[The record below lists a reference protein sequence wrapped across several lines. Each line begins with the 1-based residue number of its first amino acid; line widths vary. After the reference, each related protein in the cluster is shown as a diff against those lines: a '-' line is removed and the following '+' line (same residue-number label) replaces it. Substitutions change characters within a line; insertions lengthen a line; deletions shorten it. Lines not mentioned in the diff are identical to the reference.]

1 MVPLDEHYHLTCAED
16 SAGPV
21 GVIIFGASGDL
32 THRKLMPSLYQ
43 LFRKQT
49 LTEQFFIL
57 GCGRTSI
64 EDNRFRDMIKTD
76 LADHGYE
83 HDSLQAFLE
92 RCYYQ
97 HLDYTEINDYA
108 ELANRIHL
116 LDKLHHTDKNY
127 LFYLSTPPGLDAVIA
142 EHLGTTGLS
151 KEPENKAYFR
161 RMIFEKP
168 FGHDLESAVN
178 LDKLLHQQLKESQ
191 IYRIDH
197 YLGKDTVQNILMF
210 RFANAIFE
218 PLWNRRYIDHV
229 QITVAEELGVE
240 HRAGYYDQ
248 AGQLRDMFQN
258 HMLQMVAMVAMESPT
273 SFDASRVRGE
283 RIKLLQSI
291 RPFSISENGRP
302 CIIRGQY
309 TSGTIN
315 GQSVPAYRDELK
327 VPHNSTTE
335 TYVAAKL
342 MIDNWR
348 WQGVPFYL
356 RSGKRMKRKVS
367 EIAIVFKPV
376 PHSMFPKEMTDQIE
390 QNVLVLNV
398 QPEEGM
404 ALSIQAKTPGPKHCM
419 SSLSLAFKYHDL
431 FQTPPPEAYERLLLD
446 SMIGDQTLFWSSVG
460 VEASW
465 TLLTPVLQEWARAPH
480 HCPLYPYEAS
490 TWGPQEA
497 DQLLTA
503 DGRAWRNL

>member
-1 MVPLDEHYHLTCAED
+1 MVPLDENDYSTCAED
-16 SAGPV
+16 SVGPV
-21 GVIIFGASGDL
+21 GIIIFGASGDL
-32 THRKLMPSLYQ
+32 THRKLIPSLYS
-43 LFRKQT
+43 LFHKQA
-49 LTEQFFIL
+49 LSERFFVL
-57 GCGRTSI
+57 GCGRTSM
-64 EDNRFRDMIKTD
+64 EDDRFRDMVRADLKKDDHDEARMKT
-76 LADHGYE
+76 
-83 HDSLQAFLE
+83 FLE
-92 RCYYQ
+92 KCYYQ
-97 HLDYTEINDYA
+97 HLDYSEISDYA
-108 ELANRIHL
+108 ELANRIYILNEFHNA
-116 LDKLHHTDKNY
+116 DQNY
-127 LFYLSTPPGLDAVIA
+127 LFYLSTPPGLGAAITGS
-142 EHLGTTGLS
+142 LGTTGLT

-161 RMIFEKP
+161 RIIFEKP
-168 FGHDLESAVN
+168 FGHNLESARS
-178 LDKLLHQQLKESQ
+178 LDSLLHQQLEENQ

-210 RFANAIFE
+210 RFANAVFE
-218 PLWNRRYIDHV
+218 PIWNRRYIDHV

-258 HMLQMVAMVAMESPT
+258 HMMQMVALVAMEPPT
-273 SFDASRVRGE
+273 SFDANRVRGE

-291 RPFSISENGRP
+291 RPFSTSENGRP
-302 CIIRGQY
+302 CIVRGQY
-309 TSGTIN
+309 EAGAMN
-315 GQSVPAYRDELK
+315 GQNVPAYRDEAK
-327 VPHNSTTE
+327 VPSDSMTE

-404 ALSIQAKTPGPKHCM
+404 ALIIQAKTPGRKNCM
-419 SSLSLAFKYHDL
+419 TQLSLDFKYQEL
-431 FQTPPPEAYERLLLD
+431 FKTPPPEAYERLLVD
-446 SMIGDQTLFWSSVG
+446 AMIGDQSLFWSNDG

-465 TLLTPVLQEWARAPH
+465 RLLSPVLEAWASTPE
-480 HCPLYPYEAS
+480 HCQLYTYNAG
-490 TWGPQEA
+490 TWGPEEA
-497 DQLLTA
+497 DQLLAA
-503 DGRAWRNL
+503 DGRAWRDL